1 MCGEGERIVGF
12 SCEPCPN
19 CASGG
24 ECLYGRDEEDYFCEM
39 CPSSY
44 YPVGKGCTKCFA
56 GSWTAL
62 LYPILVVLGLVV
74 LGILLY
80 LTSKRIPAEG
90 SFLARFNLNLRNQVC
105 LKQVSTLFQIMKVVS
120 DLSLQFPSWFSFLFD
135 LLGTMTVPVAL
146 EPACVT

>member
-1 MCGEGERIVGF
+1 MCEQGERIIGLY
-12 SCEPCPN
+12 CEPCPN

-24 ECLYGRDEEDYFCEM
+24 ECLYGRDKENYFCET

-62 LYPILVVLGLVV
+62 LYPIVVV
-74 LGILLY
+74 LGIFLY
-80 LTSKRIPAEG
+80 LTSTRIPAVG
-90 SFLARFNLNLRNQVC
+90 SFLARFKLNLRNQIR